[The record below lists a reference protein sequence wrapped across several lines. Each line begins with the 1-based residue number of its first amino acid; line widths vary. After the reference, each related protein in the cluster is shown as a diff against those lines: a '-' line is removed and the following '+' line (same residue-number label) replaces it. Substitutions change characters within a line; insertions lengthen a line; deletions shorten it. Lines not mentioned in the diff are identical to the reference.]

1 MKFANSEDILM
12 RIKRRFM
19 DPLITYVT
27 LVAGIVTIV
36 WFIRDMRRENS
47 QVLKE
52 IKSGQLIMSKILE
65 NSQKRL
71 EKIEENTRNK

>member
-1 MKFANSEDILM
+1 MKK
-12 RIKRRFM
+12 KRKFI

-65 NSQKRL
+65 NSQKIL

>member
-1 MKFANSEDILM
+1 
-12 RIKRRFM
+12 M

-52 IKSGQLIMSKILE
+52 IIAGQLIMSKILE
-65 NSQKRL
+65 NSQKIL

>member
-1 MKFANSEDILM
+1 
-12 RIKRRFM
+12 M

-52 IKSGQLIMSKILE
+52 IKSGQLIMTKILD
-65 NSQKRL
+65 NSQKIL